1 MTIATRWLWVTIFWF
16 VLMTL
21 MLFLPDAT
29 ENLPTPLLFPQ
40 SDKVVHFAIFA
51 ILAGLQYH
59 TLNQYRQ
66 KLQTRQLIVIFLA
79 FFNILFAASS
89 EIIQEHWVDG
99 RSGDVWDVVA
109 DVIGLIAGMG
119 IAKLI
124 ALSSRRG
131 TME

>member
-1 MTIATRWLWVTIFWF
+1 MKIATRWLWVTIFWF

-51 ILAGLQYH
+51 LLAGLQFH
-59 TLNQYRQ
+59 TLNQYRL
-66 KLQTRQLIVIFLA
+66 KLQMRQLIVIFLV

-99 RSGDVWDVVA
+99 RSGDLWDVVA
-109 DVIGLIAGMG
+109 DVIGMLVGMLIS
-119 IAKLI
+119 KLI
-124 ALSSRRG
+124 ALSNHKG
-131 TME
+131 ME